1 MKLYYFNPNNYGQQ
15 YFDLAEEKT
24 KAHEHLIEYFQKKID
39 ETEDR
44 YEKRM
49 YRDEQDMWKKVD
61 PLDDKTFPGGY
72 TLDEYDAGNVIS
84 SEIS

>member
-15 YFDLAEEKT
+15 YFVLAEDKT
-24 KAHEHLIEYFQKKID
+24 KAHEYLIEYFREKID
-39 ETEDR
+39 ETNDK

-61 PLDDKTFPGGY
+61 PLDAKTFPGGY
-72 TLDEYDAGNVIS
+72 TLDEHDAGDVIS